1 MVRSTPGCRVSPAED
16 GSIKFTV
23 TLTVPLA
30 EALKTRADVDGE
42 SMQTVVRQALR
53 VYLEVL

>member
-1 MVRSTPGCRVSPAED
+1 MSPAED